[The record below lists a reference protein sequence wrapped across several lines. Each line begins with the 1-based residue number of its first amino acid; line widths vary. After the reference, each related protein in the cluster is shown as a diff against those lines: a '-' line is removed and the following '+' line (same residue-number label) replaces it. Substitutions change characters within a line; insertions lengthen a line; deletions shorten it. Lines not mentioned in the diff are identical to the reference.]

1 MKTTIFASKQALCDD
16 NCALDV
22 IIGKKKKE
30 KEQGLDKEH
39 KHKLKPVIKHFDIRI
54 LWNFKFSLAVVK
66 RKDSEWVLILII
78 PRDVYDV
85 HRKGT
90 RNIQKYTVFFCC
102 VISLY

>member
-1 MKTTIFASKQALCDD
+1 MKTTIFASKQVPCDY
-16 NCALDV
+16 NCALDNNWQ
-22 IIGKKKKE
+22 KKKE

-39 KHKLKPVIKHFDIRI
+39 KHKLKPVIKNFDIRI

-78 PRDVYDV
+78 PRDVFNV

-90 RNIQKYTVFFCC
+90 RKHPKVYRLCSFTIYCF
-102 VISLY
+102 

>member
-1 MKTTIFASKQALCDD
+1 MKTTIFASKQVPCDD
-16 NCALDV
+16 NCALDNNWQ
-22 IIGKKKKE
+22 KKKE

-54 LWNFKFSLAVVK
+54 LLNFKFSLAVVK

-78 PRDVYDV
+78 PRDVFNV

-90 RNIQKYTVFFCC
+90 RKYPKV
-102 VISLY
+102 Y